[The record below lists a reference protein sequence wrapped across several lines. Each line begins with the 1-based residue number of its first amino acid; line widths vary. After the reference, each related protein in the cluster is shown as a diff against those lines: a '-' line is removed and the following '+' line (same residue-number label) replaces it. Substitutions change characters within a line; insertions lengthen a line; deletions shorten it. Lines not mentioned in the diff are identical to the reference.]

1 MYGSKNKSL
10 SAESELKSA
19 YDYLYIG
26 DYKQCMRIIKKK
38 MPKLKS
44 AIDKTYFNILKLR
57 VLRKLKHTK
66 EEKELL
72 AQMIDDFSKNE
83 ELYMDHDLANYFK
96 NFLRNID
103 QPEAAQ
109 NIFNIQL
116 KNKNLNNINEKEQR
130 DIIKELVLGL
140 QFKDI
145 YSKCNTF
152 LKQKNLTHEKYLIL
166 LKHEAVYYL
175 YKNKKL
181 PEKMTKKIFDD
192 FVKNIELYREQTGY
206 FDIVAQFADIF
217 NDEET
222 MINVLSQKKKDE
234 LIHVPLD
241 EIKLDKLYREKK
253 FDDIISVLFK
263 KIKENP
269 EKCLFNDYERLIN
282 IIFFFCEEKKIK
294 IECDKV
300 IKDINPENINKEL
313 ISLEKDPNG
322 LLKLLM
328 ELFENIKKND
338 RRKNSQ

>member
-1 MYGSKNKSL
+1 
-10 SAESELKSA
+10 
-19 YDYLYIG
+19 
-26 DYKQCMRIIKKK
+26 MRIIKKK

-44 AIDKTYFNILKLR
+44 AIDRTYFNILKLR
-57 VLRKLKHTK
+57 VLRKLKHIK

-72 AQMIDDFSKNE
+72 TQMIDDFSKNE
-83 ELYMDHDLANYFK
+83 ELYMDHDLANNFK

-116 KNKNLNNINEKEQR
+116 KNKNLNDINEKEQR

-166 LKHEAVYYL
+166 LKQEAVYFL
-175 YKNKKL
+175 NKNKKL

-192 FVKNIELYREQTGY
+192 FVKNIELYREQAGY
-206 FDIVAQFADIF
+206 FDIEAQFADIF

-253 FDDIISVLFK
+253 FDDIISALFK

-269 EKCLFNDYERLIN
+269 EKCLFNDYERLIT
-282 IIFFFCEEKKIK
+282 
-294 IECDKV
+294 
-300 IKDINPENINKEL
+300 IN
-313 ISLEKDPNG
+313 
-322 LLKLLM
+322 
-328 ELFENIKKND
+328 
-338 RRKNSQ
+338 